1 MLHDKLS
8 VEVVGPYGLISRFCV
23 DLPVQN
29 QLRRLHRKIP
39 VPGDV
44 LDSFRQQI
52 VHVYV
57 ITLSTLQTAA
67 VPSHHNLR
75 SLLPQWKPARLTW
88 NAKCRMFSIHGS
100 LPLSAICPI
109 LVRFLLNETLLATAT
124 DKRMQ
129 KAIYRCC
136 FKPMTLWHHSQ
147 NLLPCGRCVFVA
159 GNSASSTQTKF
170 LFITNSIE
178 CSYCYYYFIE
188 NNHMKFQ

>member
-29 QLRRLHRKIP
+29 QLCRLHRKIP

-52 VHVYV
+52 VHMYV

-75 SLLPQWKPARLTW
+75 SLLPQWKPARLT
-88 NAKCRMFSIHGS
+88 
-100 LPLSAICPI
+100 
-109 LVRFLLNETLLATAT
+109 
-124 DKRMQ
+124 
-129 KAIYRCC
+129 
-136 FKPMTLWHHSQ
+136 
-147 NLLPCGRCVFVA
+147 
-159 GNSASSTQTKF
+159 
-170 LFITNSIE
+170 
-178 CSYCYYYFIE
+178 
-188 NNHMKFQ
+188 